1 MSTKPLYKVYT
12 VIPLFPV
19 DSILAGQ
26 RRIFRN
32 VSTVTLPSDIY
43 KWQKHVKED
52 NMVDYKQ
59 QFPRLCAT
67 ALTVDIAVWWI
78 TNLNFS
84 KYRME

>member
-1 MSTKPLYKVYT
+1 M
-12 VIPLFPV
+12 

-59 QFPRLCAT
+59 QFPRLLLRLILRYGESPT
-67 ALTVDIAVWWI
+67 
-78 TNLNFS
+78 
-84 KYRME
+84 